1 MSIQIAFNLQG
12 SDSEDEEEPQKF
24 KDLDFA
30 RLKFILKRLIL
41 NLILCTS
48 GTILNQTP
56 TTAPAS

>member
-1 MSIQIAFNLQG
+1 MGIQIAFNLQG

-24 KDLDFA
+24 EDLDFA

-56 TTAPAS
+56 TIAPAS

>member
-12 SDSEDEEEPQKF
+12 SDFEDGEEPQKF

-30 RLKFILKRLIL
+30 RLKFILDRLIL
-41 NLILCTS
+41 NLILCIS

-56 TTAPAS
+56 TSVPAS